1 METQPI
7 AQSPLHK
14 GIFRTNSRKL
24 RKNRHQICLVLSN
37 FPYFCY
43 FYKYIKQKI
52 VEFLIW
58 HCKIGFS

>member
-14 GIFRTNSRKL
+14 GMFRTSSQKL

-43 FYKYIKQKI
+43 LYKYIKQKI
-52 VEFLIW
+52 V
-58 HCKIGFS
+58 